1 VRSGLHPFEAAGSRF
16 GREGSQGNGAAMRT
30 GPVAV
35 LYAYDRGALA
45 KAARETARVTHAHP
59 LAVDAAVV
67 QAAAIAAAPRGEPP
81 LDAALAAATTPELKG
96 RLTKAAA
103 AAPGRLIR
111 ARP

>member
-1 VRSGLHPFEAAGSRF
+1 
-16 GREGSQGNGAAMRT
+16 MRI

-35 LYAYDRGALA
+35 RYAYDAAALA
-45 KAARETARVTHAHP
+45 KPARESARVTPAHP

-96 RLTKAAA
+96 RLTRAARLRLQA
-103 AAPGRLIR
+103 A
-111 ARP
+111 